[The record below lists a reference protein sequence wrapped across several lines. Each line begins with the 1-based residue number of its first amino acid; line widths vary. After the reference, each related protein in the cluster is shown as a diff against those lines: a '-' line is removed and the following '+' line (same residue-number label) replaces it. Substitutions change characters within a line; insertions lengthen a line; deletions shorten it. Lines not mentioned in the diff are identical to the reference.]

1 MNQKIKVKENFIE
14 DLNLFKE
21 IRGRVLNLPFF
32 YKQSLGNTQDTEDF
46 VFMHM
51 LYENNQQQSTSL
63 NAVLMPLL
71 SRLTFNY
78 LLRAK
83 INFYT
88 KKSKFIKTA
97 FHVDS
102 EEPHQVAL
110 YSLNTN
116 NGYTLFEDGT
126 KISSVENQ
134 IIIFDGALKHCSVS
148 PTDTT
153 IRININ
159 INTQ

>member
-1 MNQKIKVKENFIE
+1 MIKVKENFIE
-14 DLNLFKE
+14 DLDVFKD
-21 IRGRVLNLPFF
+21 IKNKALDLPFF
-32 YKQSLGNTQDTEDF
+32 YKQSVGHPSDTEDF
-46 VFMHM
+46 LFMHM
-51 LYENNQQQSTSL
+51 LYENNEQQSTFL
-63 NAVLMPLL
+63 NALPMPLL

-83 INFYT
+83 VNFYT

-116 NGYTLFEDGT
+116 NGYTEFKDGT
-126 KISSVENQ
+126 KIPSVENQ
-134 IIIFDGALKHCSVS
+134 MIIFNGALKHCSAS
-148 PTDTT
+148 PTDTN
-153 IRININ
+153 IRVNIN

>member
-1 MNQKIKVKENFIE
+1 MIKVKENFIE
-14 DLNLFKE
+14 DLDVFKD
-21 IRGRVLNLPFF
+21 IKNKALDLPFF
-32 YKQSLGNTQDTEDF
+32 YKQSVGHPSDTEDF
-46 VFMHM
+46 LFMHM
-51 LYENNQQQSTSL
+51 LYENNEQQSTFL
-63 NAVLMPLL
+63 NALLMPLL

-83 INFYT
+83 VNFYT

-116 NGYTLFEDGT
+116 NGYTEFEDGT
-126 KISSVENQ
+126 KIPSVENQ
-134 IIIFDGALKHCSVS
+134 MIIFDGALKHCSAS
-148 PTDTT
+148 PTDTN
-153 IRININ
+153 IRVNIN

>member
-1 MNQKIKVKENFIE
+1 MKQKVIVKENFIE
-14 DLNLFKE
+14 DLDLFRALRE
-21 IRGRVLNLPFF
+21 TVLKLPFF
-32 YKQSLGNTQDTEDF
+32 YMHSIGSPQDTEDF
-46 VFMHM
+46 CFMHR
-51 LYENNQQQSTSL
+51 LYENNQQHSTSV
-63 NAVLMPLL
+63 NATLMPLL
-71 SRLTFNY
+71 GRLTFNY

-134 IIIFDGALKHCSVS
+134 IIMFDGALKHCSAS
-148 PTDTT
+148 PTDTN